1 VIKLHR
7 LLFSTLCLVS
17 LSLNATPDNLKLP
30 EMGDPVDQTLSPH
43 QEQLLGEAFMSQIR
57 ANNALVDDPELNYYL
72 QNLGNRLLRASEKK
86 GKPFT
91 FFIVKASAIN
101 AFAAPG
107 GYIGIHSG
115 LMTETNNEAQLAAVL
130 AHEIVHVQQ
139 RHIARAQ
146 AEAYKSSLTT
156 AAAFLAAVV
165 LGSQGHAQE
174 SQAALYGGLAAS
186 QQLAINFTRANEH
199 EADRLGIH
207 ILAKSG
213 FNPKSMAEFFTI
225 LRQKNDLSSDE
236 LPEYLRTHPL
246 NNSRIAEAKN
256 RAAAYDTS
264 QSRTDSLEFQLMR
277 MRLRVKISEDLPT
290 LVATARQMSDSTPAS
305 LNQDIWNYGSAIA
318 LARLDKAEEGLSHL
332 QPLLKKAPENIHY
345 LLASAQ
351 LASASNQ
358 AQLAEQQFSLLFA
371 FYPNYHPAVI
381 AYARHLENKGQSK
394 AVVELLR
401 RHLRESYQYTSQAYS
416 MLAQNEK
423 KLGNDTASREALA
436 EYYVYQG
443 QLKQAIKQLRWA
455 IKGLQKNDPDNLRI
469 VATIAT
475 LEDKQTELEQE

>member
-1 VIKLHR
+1 MIKLHT
-7 LLFSTLCLVS
+7 LL
-17 LSLNATPDNLKLP
+17 LSLLCSISPVLNADNLQLP
-30 EMGDPVDQTLSPH
+30 QMGDPVDQTLSPR
-43 QEQLLGEAFMSQIR
+43 QEQLLGDAFMSQIR
-57 ANNALVDDPELNYYL
+57 ANNALIDDPELNYYL
-72 QNLGNRLLRASEKK
+72 QNLGNRLLSASANENR
-86 GKPFT
+86 PFT
-91 FFIVKASAIN
+91 FFIVKASDIN

-115 LMTETNNEAQLAAVL
+115 LMTETHNEAQLASVL

-156 AAAFLAAVV
+156 AAAFLAALV
-165 LGSQGHAQE
+165 LGSQGKTQE
-174 SQAALYGGLAAS
+174 SQAVLYGGLAAS

-207 ILAKSG
+207 ILVKSG
-213 FNPKSMAEFFTI
+213 FNPKAMAQFFTI

-246 NNSRIAEAKN
+246 NNARIAEAKN
-256 RAAAYDTS
+256 RAANYS
-264 QSRTDSLEFQLMR
+264 KPQQQTDSLKFQLMR
-277 MRLRVKISEDLPT
+277 MRLRVKTSEELPT
-290 LVATARQMSDSTPAS
+290 LVATTRQMALSTAPS
-305 LNQDIWNYGSAIA
+305 LNQDVWNYGSAIA
-318 LARLDKAEEGLSHL
+318 LAQLDKAEEGLLYL

-351 LASASNQ
+351 LASASKQ
-358 AQLAEQQFSLLFA
+358 IKQAEQLFSQLFA

-381 AYARHLENKGQSK
+381 AYAHHLENNDQPK

-423 KLGNDTASREALA
+423 KLGNNVASREALA
-436 EYYVYQG
+436 EYYAYQG
-443 QLKQAIKQLRWA
+443 ELKQAIKQLKWA
-455 IKGLQKNDPDNLRI
+455 IKELPKNSPDTLRI
-469 VATIAT
+469 KVKIET
-475 LEDKQTELEQE
+475 LETKKAELEQE

>member
-1 VIKLHR
+1 VIKLHC
-7 LLFSTLCLVS
+7 LLLSALCFIS
-17 LSLNATPDNLKLP
+17 PSINATPDNLQLP

-43 QEQLLGEAFMSQIR
+43 QEQLLGDAFMSQIR
-57 ANNALVDDPELNYYL
+57 ANNALIDDPELNYYL
-72 QNLGNRLLRASEKK
+72 QNLGNRLLTASEKK

-91 FFIVKASAIN
+91 FFMVKASAIN

-115 LMTETNNEAQLAAVL
+115 LMTETHNEAQLAAVL

-213 FNPKSMAEFFTI
+213 FNPKSMAEFFTL

-246 NNSRIAEAKN
+246 NNTRIAEAKN
-256 RAAAYDTS
+256 RAADYNSAHV
-264 QSRTDSLEFQLMR
+264 RKDSLEFQLMR
-277 MRLRVKISEDLPT
+277 MRLRVKTSEDLPT
-290 LVATARQMSDSTPAS
+290 LVSTTGQMALSTPAS
-305 LNQDIWNYGSAIA
+305 LNQDVWNYGNA
-318 LARLDKAEEGLSHL
+318 LALAQLDKAEDGLRYL

-358 AQLAEQQFSLLFA
+358 TQLAEQQFSQLFA
-371 FYPNYHPAVI
+371 FYPNHHPAVI
-381 AYARHLENKGQSK
+381 AYARHLEQKQQPK

-401 RHLRESYQYTSQAYS
+401 RHLRESYQYTSQAYT

-423 KLGNDTASREALA
+423 KLGRDVASREALA

-443 QLKQAIKQLRWA
+443 QLKQAIKQLKWA
-455 IKGLQKNDPDNLRI
+455 SKELQKNDPNNLRI
-469 VATIAT
+469 LVKIDT
-475 LEDKQTELEQE
+475 LEAKQAELEEE